1 MKDARPYLR
10 ERDSVLATI
19 LTGPDWKLPRSA
31 DLYRALLDAIV
42 SQQLSGRAAATI
54 FERFLDLFPDRE
66 PTPRRLQAMSLPR
79 LRSAGISRQ
88 KAGYLKNVAAFALRQ
103 PLDRATLRRMSDD
116 KIIAQLTTIKGVGRW
131 TVEMLLMFSLGR
143 RDVFP
148 LDDLGIQ
155 LAMKKLYRLR
165 GHGRQLHKRMLAIAS
180 RWQPERS
187 LACRYLWCWRSQNK

>member
-1 MKDARPYLR
+1 MNDASQYLR

-19 LTGPDWKLPRSA
+19 ITGPERELSRST
-31 DLYRALLDAIV
+31 DLYLDLLNAIV
-42 SQQLSGRAAATI
+42 SQQLSGRAATTI
-54 FERFLDLFPDRE
+54 FERFLALFPGCD
-66 PTPRRLQAMSLPR
+66 PTPGRLKAIPLPR

-103 PLDRATLRRMSDD
+103 PLDRVTLRRMSDD
-116 KIIAQLTTIKGVGRW
+116 DIIARLTAIKGVGRW

-143 RDVFP
+143 RDVLP

-165 GHGRQLHKRMLAIAS
+165 GHGRQLHKRMTAIAS
-180 RWQPERS
+180 RWQPERT
-187 LACRYLWCWRSQNK
+187 LACRYLWRWRSQTK